1 MEVEATVICLVN
13 TPLPA
18 SYTNLSL
25 GFYSDHNDVALEGM
39 GHFFYKWV
47 KEKCKGTQHLL
58 KMQNQSCSRSLFQ
71 DMQKRLKTSWVKP
84 RML

>member
-1 MEVEATVICLVN
+1 MEATVICLVN

-25 GFYSDHNDVALEGM
+25 GFYSDHKDMALEGM

-58 KMQNQSCSRSLFQ
+58 KMQDHQGGLALSQ
-71 DMQKRLKTSWVKP
+71 DCRHISG
-84 RML
+84 